1 MVNSEYLALY
11 TVTLDHGTSH
21 GSNIIVVHMTV
32 VLFLFCHCVEALVV
46 MHTCGHSFGINL
58 LHYID

>member
-32 VLFLFCHCVEALVV
+32 VLFLFCHCVE
-46 MHTCGHSFGINL
+46 GFGSNAASVSI
-58 LHYID
+58 